1 MNKPKNENYCA
12 TVIEIKTLIPLV
24 GCNNV
29 QAAIIMGQQ
38 VIVGKD
44 VKVGD
49 IGLFFPVECAL
60 SKEYLT
66 ANNLYRVHKNKP
78 NLNSDTTVKGGYFE
92 ESGRI
97 RCAKF
102 LGHKSEG
109 LFMPIS
115 SLEFIKTRERQLSLG
130 DCVDEWENI
139 PICSKY
145 IVKQNRTPGAPGSG
159 KLRNK
164 QPKETKI
171 IDGQFRFHED
181 TSMLFRNLHKI
192 QPDSLI
198 SITYKMHGTSGI
210 SSYVLCKKQLNWKE
224 KFLSKWFKIE
234 TNQYDYLYSSRKV
247 IKNSDLNP
255 NAEHFYGIDIWGL
268 AHEVVKPF
276 LQKGFSFYYEIVGY
290 LPSGAGIQGKFDYGE
305 SPLASRTF
313 GVYIYRITS
322 TNVDGKVIEFSAKQ
336 VQDYCKQL
344 GLNVVPELYY
354 GRACDLFSYSG
365 NQDDLEKWR
374 NEFLEFLK
382 LNYNEKD
389 CYMCKNK
396 VPEEGVVIRLEKN
409 DIEAYKCKSTR
420 FYEFETAE
428 LDKGEANIE
437 DEN

>member
-38 VIVGKD
+38 VVVGKD

-224 KFLSKWFKIE
+224 KFLSKWFSIID
-234 TNQYDYLYSSRKV
+234 TRYDYIYSSRRV
-247 IKNSDLNP
+247 IKNN
-255 NAEHFYGIDIWGL
+255 
-268 AHEVVKPF
+268 
-276 LQKGFSFYYEIVGY
+276 
-290 LPSGAGIQGKFDYGE
+290 
-305 SPLASRTF
+305 
-313 GVYIYRITS
+313 
-322 TNVDGKVIEFSAKQ
+322 
-336 VQDYCKQL
+336 
-344 GLNVVPELYY
+344 EL
-354 GRACDLFSYSG
+354 
-365 NQDDLEKWR
+365 
-374 NEFLEFLK
+374 
-382 LNYNEKD
+382 
-389 CYMCKNK
+389 
-396 VPEEGVVIRLEKN
+396 I
-409 DIEAYKCKSTR
+409 
-420 FYEFETAE
+420 
-428 LDKGEANIE
+428 
-437 DEN
+437 